1 MQLISKTHAYETF
14 TNRETIFSKELINEL
29 ENFQTEQYSRY
40 PLDDTLR
47 IDLHCHDY
55 NSDVP
60 DELLGRILNLPET
73 WFKI

>member
-1 MQLISKTHAYETF
+1 MLMKPLQIGKQSF
-14 TNRETIFSKELINEL
+14 QKELINEL

-60 DELLGRILNLPET
+60 DELLGRNFEFT
-73 WFKI
+73 